1 MTAFL
6 KDLLAF
12 AALAG
17 FSLAA
22 LTWVDI
28 GAALVA

>member
-1 MTAFL
+1 MVNFV

-12 AALAG
+12 VSLGA
-17 FSLAA
+17 FSVAA

-28 GAALVA
+28 VSRLV